1 MRCHLRQPSPSGPVA
16 AATGRIASGV
26 AHMEKRLAGCNA
38 FIAESKESSPDV
50 ARAYHGRG
58 DAYYFKGDYD
68 RAAADYDRATRLK
81 FAEPY
86 VVQDADGKILPAA
99 SPHSP
104 EPPKA
109 ETAVATPESPKTG
122 FVINDRGDVVP
133 NNYVVDGC
141 SLIKFVLNGQ
151 GLVQGRLVASDTT
164 NDRR

>member
-58 DAYYFKGDYD
+58 DAYYSKGDYD

-86 VVQDADGKILPAA
+86 VVQDADGKILPNA

-109 ETAVATPESPKTG
+109 ETAVTTGPASLSMIAATS
-122 FVINDRGDVVP
+122 
-133 NNYVVDGC
+133 
-141 SLIKFVLNGQ
+141 
-151 GLVQGRLVASDTT
+151 
-164 NDRR
+164 

>member
-1 MRCHLRQPSPSGPVA
+1 VTRSQKLARQITAGEVWLPELGYALSLETALAIGTSSGSDWADCLRS
-16 AATGRIASGV
+16 RDL
-26 AHMEKRLAGCNA
+26 EKRLAGCNA

-58 DAYYFKGDYD
+58 DAYYSKGDYD

-86 VVQDADGKILPAA
+86 VVQDADGKILPNA

-109 ETAVATPESPKTG
+109 ETAVATPESPKTET
-122 FVINDRGDVVP
+122 VVTTGP
-133 NNYVVDGC
+133 A
-141 SLIKFVLNGQ
+141 SLSMI
-151 GLVQGRLVASDTT
+151 AATS
-164 NDRR
+164 